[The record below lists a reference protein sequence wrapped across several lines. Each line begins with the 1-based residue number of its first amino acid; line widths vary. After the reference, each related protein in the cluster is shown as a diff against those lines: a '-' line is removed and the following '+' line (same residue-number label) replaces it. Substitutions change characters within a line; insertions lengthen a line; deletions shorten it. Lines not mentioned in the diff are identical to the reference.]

1 MTSQQRH
8 RVPVI
13 PSCAGVP
20 GTGHGEQHPEGAE
33 QPCPRLGSDWPSQK
47 PAPTSET
54 LSSLFTGCPD
64 FSFFAA
70 FANIARVWVGWGFL
84 YSRSRKRRQECRSP
98 RGLSVIT

>member
-20 GTGHGEQHPEGAE
+20 GTGHREQHPEGAE

-47 PAPTSET
+47 PAPTLET

-64 FSFFAA
+64 FSFF
-70 FANIARVWVGWGFL
+70 VCSVCKYCTYLGWVGVF
-84 YSRSRKRRQECRSP
+84 
-98 RGLSVIT
+98 V